1 MIRRSSNEKAA
12 FTETTAAYNKELQ
25 AALSNRRAEM
35 DDAWDTLDVEWKKL
49 EKVMAFIGITKP
61 VSLDGGVVHL
71 NVGGEHLNVCRAVLE
86 SIYDKNSQQRW
97 TLANLFDVVW
107 DSRVPRDKGGRIF
120 LDESPVIIKYLVHT
134 QLKASTTNQASG
146 ESQDLTTSPHL
157 PSDQRPYLQY
167 VSNALELHDPS
178 PGMQIIGGST
188 MLKNDEL
195 ARLSV
200 YIRSW
205 CPGDPQQLEL
215 IYRGSRDGFSAA
227 AFHAKCTDNNP
238 STITLVKVDHGGPN
252 GTSDGSNISSVV
264 GGFSSVSWTGT
275 NGAQGYYQPQGYT
288 HYYYYEKK
296 SPDAFIFMAKDGST
310 QGEKE
315 SQPVVWALLRGPET
329 HAIIRC
335 GDYLGPDFGVGGY
348 RVGFYP
354 QYRGTLFYLG
364 DKSVSNSSLRDLG
377 GKNVSEIE
385 VYSVCV
391 KASVIASDD
400 MSTTTEGSTTDGIPG
415 YTHTMNVSHIEN
427 TRLFGASIAGA
438 LMEEG
443 MALHDAQIEI
453 ALVEK
458 KIEAAAGALETMYG
472 PDIATGKP
480 DPVVELDVRGT
491 RMTTLRSTLQACSES
506 ALAAR
511 FDDSKWPSDGK
522 DFGVIDCSPL
532 IFSKVLDV
540 LRMRKRARWS
550 NRDAQKQEANMR
562 VFRVMIASGNR
573 APFEEFVGMY
583 FPGCE
588 AYVMDWVTFEGS

>member
-12 FTETTAAYNKELQ
+12 FTETTVAYNKELQ

-97 TLANLFDVVW
+97 TLANLFDGVW

-178 PGMQIIGGST
+178 PGMQI
-188 MLKNDEL
+188 
-195 ARLSV
+195 
-200 YIRSW
+200 
-205 CPGDPQQLEL
+205 
-215 IYRGSRDGFSAA
+215 
-227 AFHAKCTDNNP
+227 
-238 STITLVKVDHGGPN
+238 
-252 GTSDGSNISSVV
+252 
-264 GGFSSVSWTGT
+264 
-275 NGAQGYYQPQGYT
+275 
-288 HYYYYEKK
+288 
-296 SPDAFIFMAKDGST
+296 
-310 QGEKE
+310 
-315 SQPVVWALLRGPET
+315 
-329 HAIIRC
+329 
-335 GDYLGPDFGVGGY
+335 
-348 RVGFYP
+348 
-354 QYRGTLFYLG
+354 
-364 DKSVSNSSLRDLG
+364 
-377 GKNVSEIE
+377 
-385 VYSVCV
+385 
-391 KASVIASDD
+391 
-400 MSTTTEGSTTDGIPG
+400 
-415 YTHTMNVSHIEN
+415 
-427 TRLFGASIAGA
+427 
-438 LMEEG
+438 
-443 MALHDAQIEI
+443 
-453 ALVEK
+453 
-458 KIEAAAGALETMYG
+458 IEAAAGALETMYG

-550 NRDAQKQEANMR
+550 NRDAQKQEANMM
-562 VFRVMIASGNR
+562 VFRVMMASGNR